1 MRNETALRFA
11 EGSMMARK
19 VWFVVALAMC
29 ASACVPDYVKQNDGD
44 INLLMGSVN
53 GGTPLQSDV
62 FTPPS
67 DRNLTGVTPD
77 LIIVSL
83 ANRLKNPLGNPTT
96 ILANAVLFERYEV
109 RYIRSDGRQT
119 EGVDVP
125 FRITGPLSGA
135 IDVASSGTTNVPLE
149 VVRAQAKLE
158 APLRNLRAA
167 DADLNVAPPGGAIIL
182 TCIAE
187 ITVYGRTVGG
197 QAVSATGRLQI
208 DFADWQ

>member
-1 MRNETALRFA
+1 M
-11 EGSMMARK
+11 K
-19 VWFVVALAMC
+19 VGKLVLCAAVAAGMTGC
-29 ASACVPDYVKQNDGD
+29 VGVPDYVKNNDAD
-44 INLLMGSVN
+44 VFLVIGSVN
-53 GGTPLQSDV
+53 GGAPLVSDV
-62 FTPPS
+62 FTPPANPS
-67 DRNLTGVTPD
+67 LLGVLPD
-77 LIIVSL
+77 LVNVAV
-83 ANRLKNPLGNPTT
+83 ANRLKNPNGNTTT
-96 ILANAVLFERYEV
+96 ILANAVIFERYEV
-109 RYIRSDGRQT
+109 RYTRSDGRTT

-135 IDVASSGTTNVPLE
+135 VDVATGGTVNVALE

-158 APLRNLRAA
+158 APLRNLRAS
-167 DADLNVAPPGGAIIL
+167 DANLNVAPPGGALVL